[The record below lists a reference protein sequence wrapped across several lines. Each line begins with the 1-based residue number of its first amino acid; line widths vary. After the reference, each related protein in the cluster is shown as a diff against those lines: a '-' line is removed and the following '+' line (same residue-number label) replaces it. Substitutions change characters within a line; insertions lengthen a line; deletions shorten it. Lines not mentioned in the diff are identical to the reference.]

1 MIRAFRTFPSKPKV
15 ACAEIGNVAWP
26 RNELLEVA
34 RLLDRLAP
42 PSSHDPERYFEQV
55 GARPRAPQAGSLGAA
70 KCVKTG
76 GSARKVPPLS
86 ASGDRGPGG
95 RPAMKVT
102 GSTDCDHARGRQGCG
117 KISSKLPSRPGA
129 KLSAL

>member
-42 PSSHDPERYFEQV
+42 PSSHDPERYFEQKSALAHELRRLARW
-55 GARPRAPQAGSLGAA
+55 ARP
-70 KCVKTG
+70 
-76 GSARKVPPLS
+76 SA
-86 ASGDRGPGG
+86 
-95 RPAMKVT
+95 
-102 GSTDCDHARGRQGCG
+102 
-117 KISSKLPSRPGA
+117 
-129 KLSAL
+129 